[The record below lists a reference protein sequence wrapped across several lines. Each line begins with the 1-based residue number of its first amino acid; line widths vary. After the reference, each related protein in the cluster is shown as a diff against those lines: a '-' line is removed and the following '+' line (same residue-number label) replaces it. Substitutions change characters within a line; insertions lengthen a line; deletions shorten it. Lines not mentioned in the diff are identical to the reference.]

1 MGARSRASRTKTAS
15 SWAASRPESS
25 EPESGKRARADA
37 VITDLTRAV
46 IFFGIVAL
54 VMRFG
59 EDLDV
64 ASLAT
69 PIIAVAGVVLVV
81 LAVAEL
87 RAYRRWTLH

>member
-1 MGARSRASRTKTAS
+1 MDARGRASKTKRAS
-15 SWAASRPESS
+15 SWAASPPGGS
-25 EPESGKRARADA
+25 EPASGKKARADA
-37 VITDLTRAV
+37 GITDLTRAA

-54 VMRFG
+54 VVRFG
-59 EDLDV
+59 EDLSV

>member
-1 MGARSRASRTKTAS
+1 MGVRKASRTKTAS
-15 SWAASRPESS
+15 NWAASRPDGS
-25 EPESGKRARADA
+25 EPASGKRVRADA
-37 VITDLTRAV
+37 VTTDLARAA

-59 EDLDV
+59 EDLSV
-64 ASLAT
+64 ARLVT

-87 RAYRRWTLH
+87 RTYRRWTLH

>member
-1 MGARSRASRTKTAS
+1 MGARSRASRTKTPS

-25 EPESGKRARADA
+25 EPESGTKARADG
-37 VITDLTRAV
+37 VFTDLTRAA
-46 IFFGIVAL
+46 IFFGIVVL
-54 VMRFG
+54 VVRVS
-59 EDLDV
+59 EDLSV

-69 PIIAVAGVVLVV
+69 PIIAVAGVVLVL

>member
-1 MGARSRASRTKTAS
+1 MDARGRASKTKTAS
-15 SWAASRPESS
+15 SWAASRPDGS
-25 EPESGKRARADA
+25 EPASGKKARADA
-37 VITDLTRAV
+37 VITDLTRAAV
-46 IFFGIVAL
+46 FLGIVAL
-54 VMRFG
+54 VIRFG

-87 RAYRRWTLH
+87 RAYRRWSLH

>member
-1 MGARSRASRTKTAS
+1 MGARSRASKTRTTS
-15 SWAASRPESS
+15 SWAESRPESS
-25 EPESGKRARADA
+25 EPESGRKARADA
-37 VITDLTRAV
+37 VITDLTRAA

-54 VMRFG
+54 VVRIG
-59 EDLDV
+59 EDLSV
-64 ASLAT
+64 VRLAT

>member
-1 MGARSRASRTKTAS
+1 MGARSRASRTKTAP
-15 SWAASRPESS
+15 SWAESRPGGS
-25 EPESGKRARADA
+25 EPASGKKARADA
-37 VITDLTRAV
+37 VITDLTRGA
-46 IFFGIVAL
+46 IFFGVVAVVL
-54 VMRFG
+54 RFG
-59 EDLDV
+59 EDLSV

>member
-1 MGARSRASRTKTAS
+1 
-15 SWAASRPESS
+15 
-25 EPESGKRARADA
+25 
-37 VITDLTRAV
+37 
-46 IFFGIVAL
+46 
-54 VMRFG
+54 MRFG
-59 EDLDV
+59 EGLSV

>member
-1 MGARSRASRTKTAS
+1 M
-15 SWAASRPESS
+15 
-25 EPESGKRARADA
+25 
-37 VITDLTRAV
+37 ITDLARAA
-46 IFFGIVAL
+46 IFFGVVAL

-59 EDLDV
+59 EDLSV
-64 ASLAT
+64 ASLAA

>member
-1 MGARSRASRTKTAS
+1 MGARSRASKTKTTS
-15 SWAASRPESS
+15 RWAASRPESS

-37 VITDLTRAV
+37 VITDLTRAA

-54 VMRFG
+54 VVRLG
-59 EDLDV
+59 EGWSV

-69 PIIAVAGVVLVV
+69 PIIAVVGVVLVL